1 MLGVPRASYGIGIQA
16 ASVRGNG
23 ARGGIRT
30 PDARLRTAALYPLSY
45 AGGARPILPYDPAM
59 PRATLYVREGCHLCE
74 DASVLLDDMLGT
86 DGWDAVEIDTDDD
99 LLVRYAHRIPVLVVD
114 GKERAELII
123 TRPDVEAALA
133 R

>member
-1 MLGVPRASYGIGIQA
+1 MMR
-16 ASVRGNG
+16 R
-23 ARGGIRT
+23 
-30 PDARLRTAALYPLSY
+30 
-45 AGGARPILPYDPAM
+45 M
-59 PRATLYVREGCHLCE
+59 PRPTLYVREGCHLCE

-114 GKERAELII
+114 GEERAELII